1 MPPVGSAAALY
12 DIARVAGVN
21 PSTVSRDLNK
31 PGRVSVK
38 TEERI
43 HAAAKA
49 LSYRLNPMALALPT
63 GRTSTLGL
71 LLADITNPMF
81 FELVRGAE
89 RIAPSV
95 DGLILVAT
103 RLTDEQIR
111 SLAERKRLV
120 VINRRVDGIE
130 EVVPDLEPGIDQ
142 ALALLWEFG
151 HRSAAFLSGPA
162 EAWMSGGALENSG
175 PTQPCARSRSRM
187 RCWCMSR
194 WPVPAAVCRWTTRRW
209 SPPRPGRCSTCHRS
223 CCG

>member
-1 MPPVGSAAALY
+1 MPPVGSAAAIY
-12 DIARVAGVN
+12 DIARVAGAN

-49 LSYRLNPMALALPT
+49 LSYRLNPMARALPT

-71 LLADITNPMF
+71 LLVDITNPMF
-81 FELVRGAE
+81 FEVVRGAE

-130 EVVPDLEPGIDQ
+130 DVVPDLER
-142 ALALLWEFG
+142 A
-151 HRSAAFLSGPA
+151 S
-162 EAWMSGGALENSG
+162 
-175 PTQPCARSRSRM
+175 
-187 RCWCMSR
+187 
-194 WPVPAAVCRWTTRRW
+194 TRRW
-209 SPPRPGRCSTCHRS
+209 LCCGSSGTVPWRFCPGRLKR
-223 CCG
+223 G

>member
-1 MPPVGSAAALY
+1 MPASPVSILRPFLATLTSRAVAA
-12 DIARVAGVN
+12 
-21 PSTVSRDLNK
+21 SR
-31 PGRVSVK
+31 P
-38 TEERI
+38 EERI

-49 LSYRLNPMALALPT
+49 LGYRLNPMARALPT

-81 FELVRGAE
+81 FEVVRGAE

-151 HRSAAFLSGPA
+151 HRSAGF
-162 EAWMSGGALENSG
+162 
-175 PTQPCARSRSRM
+175 C
-187 RCWCMSR
+187 
-194 WPVPAAVCRWTTRRW
+194 
-209 SPPRPGRCSTCHRS
+209 PGRLKR
-223 CCG
+223 G